1 MSSTGTFVVH
11 EELPGGVERGEE
23 GGEAEETLLAALRGR
38 ISPLHSLP
46 PVMPPLPPPPTLP
59 QAARPGAHGQT
70 RASSASSL
78 RARSTTPE
86 GAASR
91 RQGQAAEEEAARAW
105 SEEAMEGVDAG
116 VGERLVAAADCCGR
130 PMPLPFLRCADL
142 APLAMLSP
150 DGTPA
155 LDGEEWGEGEGEDGD
170 VQAERFLADLC
181 AGGWTARGEEP
192 APLPTDVAHTL
203 RAAPPLLNLA
213 RCAAFRAA
221 CAAPGGAARD
231 HLGESAAAE
240 AALTDA
246 LRAIL
251 RI

>member
-1 MSSTGTFVVH
+1 MSEISSNTK
-11 EELPGGVERGEE
+11 RR
-23 GGEAEETLLAALRGR
+23 LRSGNMAPRAIRVWGR
-38 ISPLHSLP
+38 S
-46 PVMPPLPPPPTLP
+46 
-59 QAARPGAHGQT
+59 
-70 RASSASSL
+70 
-78 RARSTTPE
+78 
-86 GAASR
+86 
-91 RQGQAAEEEAARAW
+91 
-105 SEEAMEGVDAG
+105 
-116 VGERLVAAADCCGR
+116 
-130 PMPLPFLRCADL
+130 